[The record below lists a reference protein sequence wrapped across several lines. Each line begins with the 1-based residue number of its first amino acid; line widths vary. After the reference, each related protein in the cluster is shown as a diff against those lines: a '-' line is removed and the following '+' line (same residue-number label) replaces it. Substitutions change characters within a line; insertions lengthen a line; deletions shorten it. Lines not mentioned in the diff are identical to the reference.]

1 MPLRLFLVCY
11 LSELLST
18 MIPRSG
24 LRFALLFLA
33 AGLPLA
39 TADSSSE
46 SLLVAA
52 AADLAPLEVQL
63 TQGFAA
69 AGGGPARFIFG
80 SSGMLAR
87 QIENGALYDVYL
99 SANEQFV
106 QQLATSGR
114 LLDNTLACY
123 ATGRL
128 GLWSSRAPVPDLQAL
143 AGANF
148 RLIAIPNPQHA
159 PYGAAAVAM
168 LKSLGLWPKL
178 QPKAVFAENVRQ
190 AFEYAATGNAD
201 AVITA
206 WTLLSGKPG
215 AKLLPAAS
223 HPHIRQSGGVVKGA
237 AREARARAFLRF
249 LLAPA
254 GQAILCAGGF
264 DPPPAAPAA
273 R

>member
-1 MPLRLFLVCY
+1 
-11 LSELLST
+11 
-18 MIPRSG
+18 MILCSG
-24 LRFALLFLA
+24 LNFALLFLF
-33 AGLPLA
+33 AGLPVA
-39 TADSSSE
+39 AAESSSE
-46 SLLVAA
+46 PILVAA

-63 TQGFAA
+63 TQGFAS
-69 AGGGPARFIFG
+69 AGGGPVRFIFG

-106 QQLATSGR
+106 QQLAASGR
-114 LLDNTLACY
+114 LLNDTLACY

-128 GLWSSRAPVPDLQAL
+128 GLWSSRAPVPDLRAL
-143 AGANF
+143 TGGNI

-159 PYGAAAVAM
+159 PYGAAAVA
-168 LKSLGLWPKL
+168 LLQRLGLWPKL

-206 WTLLSGKPG
+206 WTLLSGRPG
-215 AKLLPAAS
+215 AKLLPDTS
-223 HPHIRQSGGVVKGA
+223 HPPIRQSGGVVKGT

-254 GQAILCAGGF
+254 GQAILRAGGLY
-264 DPPPAAPAA
+264 PPPAAPAA